1 MKGKE
6 SRFVCKKTAV
16 NIVSNTNIV
25 FFYVIITIPFG
36 LVIKQL
42 LPLFGILLIYL
53 CHKQR

>member
-6 SRFVCKKTAV
+6 SRFVCKITAV
-16 NIVSNTNIV
+16 NIVFNTNIV